1 MKQKGGK
8 VMAERETLTVRET
21 AKILGIAPQAVREQM
36 KAGVLPIGDCW
47 ENSKG
52 TGYRFRIFKD
62 KLDRH
67 MGKTPE
73 MDAQQLADALEAILR
88 KLQPTGA

>member
-1 MKQKGGK
+1 
-8 VMAERETLTVRET
+8 MAERETLTVNET
-21 AKILGIAPQAVREQM
+21 AKILGISPQAVREQM
-36 KAGVLPIGDCW
+36 KAGVLPIGVYW

-52 TGYRFRIFKD
+52 TGYRFKVYKD

-73 MDAQQLADALEAILR
+73 IDVQQLASMLEALLS
-88 KLQPTGA
+88 KLPTEA

>member
-1 MKQKGGK
+1 
-8 VMAERETLTVRET
+8 MAERETLT
-21 AKILGIAPQAVREQM
+21 AAQAGKILGISAQAVREQM
-36 KAGVLPIGDCW
+36 KAGVLPIGDYW

-52 TGYRFRIFKD
+52 TGYRFRVYKD

-73 MDAQQLADALEAILR
+73 IDVQQLASMLEALLS
-88 KLQPTGA
+88 KLPAGA